1 MKNNDRP
8 VTIRIP
14 LEIYEKLTKEA
25 IARSV
30 KENRIIKIS
39 EIIREKLI
47 K

>member
-1 MKNNDRP
+1 MKNNDRS

-14 LEIYEKLTKEA
+14 IEVYEKLIKEA
-25 IARSV
+25 ISKSV
-30 KENRIIKIS
+30 KENKIIKIS

>member
-14 LEIYEKLTKEA
+14 LEVFDKLTKEA
-25 IARSV
+25 IDRSV

-39 EIIREKLI
+39 EIIREKLT